1 MSRQERRLHVF
12 ATDIRAIPSPAR
24 FNDPFDYEPH
34 PLCLAAAAELR
45 AYLGTRS
52 DWRDEIAAGKMFG
65 VLVVSDSEG
74 SRGFLAAFSGNLA
87 GSNDHDYFVPAVY
100 DMLRPDDFF
109 RREEAAISDINRRV
123 ERLETDDGRLDAL
136 HRVAAVEEQA
146 AVELARAREDL
157 AHRKAERD
165 ERRRQDCDR
174 SELDAMIRESQ
185 HLKAEYRRLKR
196 ETEQRIAAVRAASA
210 VYEDEIAALKAER
223 KRRSEALQMRLF
235 GMFAMRN
242 ARGETRNLCEI
253 FAPTPQRIPPAGAG
267 ECAAPKLLQ
276 YAYVNGYTPLA
287 MAEFWLGRSPV
298 GEIRHE
304 GCFYPACRGKCGP
317 ILAFMLE
324 GLDIERHVRSET
336 VEPGILY
343 EDRWLAV
350 VEKPAGMLSVDGKG
364 GEPSV
369 AGWARRR
376 FADAER
382 VMVVHRLDM
391 DTSGILVIAKDLDT
405 YRNLQAQFHDRSVV
419 KRYTARL
426 EGDIVPDDGRI
437 ELPLRPDPLDR
448 PRQVVDAEHG
458 KPAVTEYRVTARHD
472 GHTDIEF
479 RPLTGRTHQLRV
491 HAAHRDGLGAP
502 IVGDALYGRPS
513 TRLHLHASHI
523 EFRHPATGEK
533 MSFDSQAE
541 F

>member
-1 MSRQERRLHVF
+1 M
-12 ATDIRAIPSPAR
+12 
-24 FNDPFDYEPH
+24 
-34 PLCLAAAAELR
+34 CLAAAAELR

-52 DWRDEIAAGKMFG
+52 DWHDEIAAGKMFG
-65 VLVVSDSEG
+65 VLVVSDNDG
-74 SRGFLAAFSGNLA
+74 NRGFLAAFSGNLA

-100 DMLRPDDFF
+100 DMLRPGDFF

-123 ERLETDDGRLDAL
+123 ERLETADERLAAL
-136 HRVAAVEEQA
+136 RRVVSAEEEAAGK
-146 AVELARAREDL
+146 LTRAREEL

-165 ERRRQDCDR
+165 ERRQHTCDR
-174 SELDAMIRESQ
+174 SDIDAMIRESQ

-196 ETEQRIAAVRAASA
+196 DEEQRIAEARAASA

-235 GMFAMRN
+235 GMFEMRN
-242 ARGETRNLCEI
+242 ARGETRNLCDI
-253 FAPTPQRIPPAGAG
+253 FAPAPQHVPPAGAG

-276 YAYVNGYTPLA
+276 YAYVNGYRPLA
-287 MAEFWLGRSPV
+287 LAEFWLGRSPV

-304 GCFYPACRGKCGP
+304 GYFYPACRGKCGP

-336 VEPGILY
+336 AEPRIMY
-343 EDRWLAV
+343 EDLWIAV
-350 VEKPAGMLSVDGKG
+350 VEKPAGMLSVDGKR
-364 GEPSV
+364 GEQSV

-391 DTSGILVIAKDLDT
+391 DTSGILVIAKDLGS
-405 YRNLQAQFHDRSVV
+405 YRNLQAQFHDRSVG

-426 EGDIVPDDGRI
+426 DGDIVPDNGRI

-448 PRQVVDAEHG
+448 PRQVVDANHG

-472 GHTDIEF
+472 GLTDIEF

-533 MSFDSQAE
+533 MSFDSSTE